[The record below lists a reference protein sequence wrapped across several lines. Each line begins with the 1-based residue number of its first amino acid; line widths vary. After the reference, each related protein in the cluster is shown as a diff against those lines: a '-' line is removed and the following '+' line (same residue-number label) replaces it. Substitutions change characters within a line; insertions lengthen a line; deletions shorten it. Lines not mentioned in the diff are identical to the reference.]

1 MYVISV
7 PTLPKKPLAGL
18 QHWPLTQRY
27 TSPLAARHPPSPSL
41 GFLVSQSGRLDF
53 WDFCHHG
60 TRTFYGPGQDQAANC
75 HFLQKDHLE
84 VLASDRGDSA
94 YRGGPVGHVTATPEE
109 RLAWSCRGWGHPDHS
124 DSEESFLPQSGRCG
138 TRDPVEGVLGVP
150 GGGPGCHFPPLS
162 EVSFPGFTAP
172 LCSPPRSLP
181 CTALIQHN
189 VSGCWGQGQRV
200 AFQEAPS

>member
-1 MYVISV
+1 MGQELSMVLVRTRLLTVTSS
-7 PTLPKKPLAGL
+7 KKIILKF
-18 QHWPLTQRY
+18 WRLTGV
-27 TSPLAARHPPSPSL
+27 TSP
-41 GFLVSQSGRLDF
+41 
-53 WDFCHHG
+53 
-60 TRTFYGPGQDQAANC
+60 T
-75 HFLQKDHLE
+75 
-84 VLASDRGDSA
+84 
-94 YRGGPVGHVTATPEE
+94 GGPVGHVTATPEE
-109 RLAWSCRGWGHPDHS
+109 RLAWSCGGWGHPDHS

-172 LCSPPRSLP
+172 LCSPPCSLP